1 MRLLCPERPTQEPQG
16 VHVLFEPAQAE
27 QKGPA
32 IEGFDGRVVGLN
44 SRPVDAAAVR
54 RLHAYRL
61 VGRAARSGR
70 ERRSLPS
77 SGRRI
82 HSSGLPLVQ

>member
-1 MRLLCPERPTQEPQG
+1 M
-16 VHVLFEPAQAE
+16 HVLFEPAQAE

-32 IEGFDGRVVGLN
+32 IKGFDGRVVGLN

-70 ERRSLPS
+70 ERSLS

-82 HSSGLPLVQ
+82 HSSGLALVR